1 LGPSPLQVNWA
12 NVSVDESMNLGVFV
26 ETVNRVNPERPDSG
40 RLQYH
45 VHDEKGSLC
54 MEIDRFRAEVKLW
67 GVVFEAS
74 SW

>member
-1 LGPSPLQVNWA
+1 LDPCPLQVNWA
-12 NVSVDESMNLGVFV
+12 NLRLESMNLGVSA
-26 ETVNRVNPERPDSG
+26 EMVNMAYPERPDSG

-45 VHDEKGSLC
+45 VHDEKASLC
-54 MEIDRFRAEVKLW
+54 MEIDHLRAEEKLW

>member
-12 NVSVDESMNLGVFV
+12 NVRLESMNLGVFA
-26 ETVNRVNPERPDSG
+26 ETVNMVYLERPDNG

-45 VHDEKGSLC
+45 VHDEKVSLC
-54 MEIDRFRAEVKLW
+54 MEIDRFRAEVKSR

>member
-1 LGPSPLQVNWA
+1 
-12 NVSVDESMNLGVFV
+12 MNLCVFAG
-26 ETVNRVNPERPDSG
+26 TVNMVYPDNG

-45 VHDEKGSLC
+45 VHDEKASLC
-54 MEIDRFRAEVKLW
+54 MEIDRFRAEVKSR

>member
-1 LGPSPLQVNWA
+1 
-12 NVSVDESMNLGVFV
+12 MNLCVFA
-26 ETVNRVNPERPDSG
+26 ETVNMVYPERPDNG

-45 VHDEKGSLC
+45 VHDEKASLC
-54 MEIDRFRAEVKLW
+54 MEIDRFRAEVKSR